1 MSFNKTTTNQ
11 LSDAQMAEL
20 TEEINSAAAANKPAP
35 VDLSGVMGGIGTL
48 QTGQGGINTNIS
60 GVGESVTGGF
70 NSLTGLLNSMN
81 TTAGA
86 ERNQIAQNQMTGFG
100 QLSDQATTGFGELG
114 QQLTGVGD
122 DVTQGF
128 ADQTTRFDT
137 LDQSVGGVQETV
149 DQNNADISTMSGT
162 MDDRFNTTDTNFAEA
177 GKALQQ
183 GFDDTQADVATLQT
197 EALKGQGN
205 ILSDLETA
213 KSERDAY
220 NVANTDA
227 QTNMLENQATFK
239 SNFDDY
245 VQRYTDNTT
254 LQNEN
259 LGNIQTGL
267 TGFAGDINNSLAGL
281 GSAVGANADAVAAAA
296 AAADANSVQAGSVES
311 ILQGG
316 FNDLGGQLDGSL
328 NNLQGT
334 VQGGFSDLGG
344 NLNSLDGSLQG
355 SLNSLGSGL
364 SSVDQNVSGL
374 AGDISGL
381 AKGQGNIQSAI
392 SSGFNTSQGS
402 LNKLG
407 NSLGQDFGQLQSN
420 VTNSVDSMG
429 NEQVDYTNQFEQVTG
444 QLKSLSQLSGLPDQM
459 RQQFH
464 QLGGSFD
471 KQGNLIQNSI
481 DEQGNTITRAM
492 DNQGNML
499 LRKFDSSGASMGQ
512 MVMNLNDVMGQINQL
527 GLVPGGS
534 AGMGI
539 LSQPLQDLG
548 TGNGGFMSPFGRT
561 Q

>member
-1 MSFNKTTTNQ
+1 MSFNKTTTNALTDEQ
-11 LSDAQMAEL
+11 MGALSAQIE
-20 TEEINSAAAANKPAP
+20 SAAKANAPAP
-35 VDLSGVMGGIGTL
+35 VDLSGVMSGLGTL
-48 QTGQGGINTNIS
+48 NTGQGTINTGIS
-60 GVGESVTGGF
+60 GVSGDVTGGF
-70 NSLTGLLNSMN
+70 SDLNSYLN
-81 TTAGA
+81 DQFGKAG
-86 ERNQIAQNQMTGFG
+86 NQRVDIVSQLGKGMVDLNNLNQGRADT
-100 QLSDQATTGFGELG
+100 LG
-114 QQLTGVGD
+114 QQVTDVGG

-137 LDQSVGGVQETV
+137 LDTSVGDVQTGVDAANTGIETMGTEMGTRFDTT
-149 DQNNADISTMSGT
+149 DQN
-162 MDDRFNTTDTNFAEA
+162 F
-177 GKALQQ
+177 
-183 GFDDTQADVATLQT
+183 TQAGEALTKGFTQTQDDVAALQT
-197 EALKGQGN
+197 EALAGQGT
-205 ILSDLETA
+205 ILSDLSTA
-213 KSERDAY
+213 KTERDAY
-220 NVANTDA
+220 NVASTDA
-227 QTNMLENQATFK
+227 QDTMLENQTGFK
-239 SNFDDY
+239 TNFDDY
-245 VQRYTDNTT
+245 ISRYTDNAA
-254 LQNEN
+254 LQNES

-281 GSAVGANADAVAAAA
+281 GSAVGTNSQAAAA
-296 AAADANSVQAGSVES
+296 AAAAAAAGNQVQAGNIES

-316 FNDLGGQLDGSL
+316 FNDLGGNIS
-328 NNLQGT
+328 
-334 VQGGFSDLGG
+334 
-344 NLNSLDGSLQG
+344 SLDGSLQG
-355 SLNSLGSGL
+355 GLNSLSGDI
-364 SSVDQNVSGL
+364 SGVDSNVSGL

-381 AKGQGNIQSAI
+381 SQGQGNIQSAI

-420 VTNSVDSMG
+420 VSNSVDSMG
-429 NEQVDYTNQFEQVTG
+429 NEQVDYSNQFEQVTG

-481 DEQGNTITRAM
+481 DEQGNTITRAL
-492 DNQGNML
+492 DNQGNMMI
-499 LRKFDSSGASMGQ
+499 RKFDASGAGMGQ

-534 AGMGI
+534 AGMGN